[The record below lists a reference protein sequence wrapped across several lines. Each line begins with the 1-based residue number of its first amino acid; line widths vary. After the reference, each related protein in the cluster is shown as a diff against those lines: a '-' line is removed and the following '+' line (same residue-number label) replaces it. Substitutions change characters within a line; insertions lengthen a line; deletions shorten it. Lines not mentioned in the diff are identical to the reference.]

1 MFREIE
7 RTIIEFLDRSGV
19 EAVRATT
26 LSADWI
32 IEIDGIEVNLTN
44 LALVVDTAV
53 RRELTREG

>member
-44 LALVVDTAV
+44 LAVAVDTAV
-53 RRELTREG
+53 RRELMRKG

>member
-1 MFREIE
+1 VFREIE